1 MTMKSKLAKEVNKMN
16 VRLIKMG
23 LRDQCRIELTNDH
36 ETGAEMFCIHALME
50 DGTEREFTGKNKKD
64 LVLGLCKACGN
75 DPDAQEIADTVKA
88 LRI

>member
-1 MTMKSKLAKEVNKMN
+1 MAMKSKLAKEVNKMN

-23 LRDQCRIELTNDH
+23 LRDQCRIELINDP
-36 ETGAEMFCIHALME
+36 ETGAEMFCIHALMV

-64 LVLGLCKACGN
+64 LILGLCKACSD